1 MPVMPASTFA
11 MPLVHRR
18 RRAFFF
24 ACITQQVRSSRIAPE
39 LLRASAA
46 LATILAWGGAL
57 ALIVG

>member
-1 MPVMPASTFA
+1 MYSHTLAV
-11 MPLVHRR
+11 PLVHRR

-24 ACITQQVRSSRIAPE
+24 ARITQQVKTSEVVPE
-39 LLRASAA
+39 LLRAGAA